1 MGHPKSGNTWLAYM
15 LALLLLEDRDPDV
28 NLLNVGEF
36 VPFVHGRD
44 HEIAKHDHLP
54 DPRVFRNEYP
64 LHQELYPRIV
74 YIVRDPR
81 SVLVSFWHMYRVMFA
96 DEETSLPAFVDQYMS
111 SSGCFTYW
119 NKHLV
124 RWDRQV
130 RAARTEAQQ
139 GERLHLVRYE
149 DLVRDRREV
158 LEGVVR
164 FLDLPIDE
172 NRLVRAVE
180 RGSFEAMRE
189 VEDRFGAE
197 AYAGRARGSGRFVR
211 KGEIDSWKQEIDEA
225 TSARIREEFGPVM
238 DQAGY
243 V

>member
-15 LALLLLEDRDPDV
+15 LALLLLEDRDREV

-44 HEIAKHDHLP
+44 HEIAKYDHLP

-64 LHQELYPRIV
+64 LHQGLYPRIV

-111 SSGCFTYW
+111 GSGCFTYW

-130 RAARTEAQQ
+130 RPAIAEARET
-139 GERLHLVRYE
+139 ERLHLVRYE

-164 FLDLPIDE
+164 FLDLPAEESQII
-172 NRLVRAVE
+172 RAVE
-180 RGSFEAMRE
+180 LGSFEAMRD
-189 VEDRFGAE
+189 VEDRFGSE
-197 AYAGRARGSGRFVR
+197 AYEGRARGSGRFVR
-211 KGEIDSWKQEIDEA
+211 SGEVDSWKREIDQA
-225 TSARIREEFGPVM
+225 TLARIQQALGRAMHE
-238 DQAGY
+238 AGY